1 MFQSIQNY
9 FASPPRLGA
18 SPLGAG
24 LSDEGD
30 DPTIPAF
37 QTAWKE
43 GALVEDLFGPKPFA
57 LHGSVGASGA
67 DNHRP
72 DVAKVETLLG
82 DAGYYKPMTDSGPN
96 GWHNPNLDSAIRSFQ
111 KDKELQVDGLL
122 KPGGP
127 TITAIGGLFGGAKP
141 QDKPP
146 FPVDSTDPGKGVW
159 IDEWPRSLPTR
170 TPPIAPEPRPTT
182 GRDTSEPTSRPES
195 APVSDRPNSILP
207 YRPSQEAIDR
217 YNAEYEKWA
226 RENMDKIRMNEELKR
241 QGLPPLP
248 IPPPPHTPHEED
260 PYIRHITS
268 QAPDRFPGHTI
279 SEAGAREHED
289 WAKLLKRDAKPEET
303 ARILNVAITDH
314 GDQGA
319 ADAADL
325 LGRFAQHDPQKAET
339 LRSLVS
345 RQAGRD
351 VPFRIAPLG
360 EGFREPSMEEKLAQ
374 APKSPFGPTD
384 GADME
389 AAGSMAKALLKKGD
403 YQDAYAYLKSAPEA
417 TPPYMAAVHDFMR
430 QENPGLAMK
439 FAEQGAQNGMAK
451 PVQVAQAE
459 TGTMSDG
466 VPASAPPP
474 SGSQPASPSTPDDDI
489 GRQLGMPVPG
499 SEPAQSSPSPA
510 PSGQPEPKPDEK
522 PDPSIPPQWQPDK
535 GMMSSGEHVTRTNG
549 PIRIDRHSITP
560 GLDGI
565 VYNVEWFPLDKDG
578 NVEPTIRKVGKE
590 PDWGGHMVPG
600 VEKDIHKPPYDHP
613 NGWEVRVSIPPG
625 QKYNNISGKP
635 WLNILVPPKGQG
647 RDRQ

>member
-1 MFQSIQNY
+1 MKDDALIEDMFGSH
-9 FASPPRLGA
+9 
-18 SPLGAG
+18 
-24 LSDEGD
+24 
-30 DPTIPAF
+30 
-37 QTAWKE
+37 
-43 GALVEDLFGPKPFA
+43 PFA

-72 DVAKVETLLG
+72 DVAKIENLLG

-96 GWHNPNLDSAIRSFQ
+96 GGHNPNLDSAIRSFQ
-111 KDKELQVDGLL
+111 KDKGLQVDGLL

-127 TITAIGGLFGGAKP
+127 T
-141 QDKPP
+141 
-146 FPVDSTDPGKGVW
+146 
-159 IDEWPRSLPTR
+159 
-170 TPPIAPEPRPTT
+170 
-182 GRDTSEPTSRPES
+182 
-195 APVSDRPNSILP
+195 
-207 YRPSQEAIDR
+207 QEAIDR
-217 YNAEYEKWA
+217 YQAEYEKWA
-226 RENMDKIRMNEELKR
+226 RENLDKIRMNEDLER
-241 QGLPPLP
+241 RGLPTIYVPS
-248 IPPPPHTPHEED
+248 PPRDPRKPFDERDMGDIMGSGGGFKPPRRPEAQQPQQQPPAAGNGPT
-260 PYIRHITS
+260 ITMGGNGKPVIVLGGRPTRPRM
-268 QAPDRFPGHTI
+268 PDLFPGHTI
-279 SEAGAREHED
+279 SEAGAQEHED

-339 LRSLVS
+339 LRTLVS
-345 RQAGRD
+345 RQAGRE

-439 FAEQGAQNGMAK
+439 FAEQGVQNGMAK

-459 TGTMSDG
+459 TGTKTDA
-466 VPASAPPP
+466 VPTSAPPP
-474 SGSQPASPSTPDDDI
+474 SGPQPASPSNPDDDI

-499 SEPAQSSPSPA
+499 SEPAQPSPSPA

-522 PDPSIPPQWQPDK
+522 PDPSTSPQWQPDK

-578 NVEPTIRKVGKE
+578 NVEPTIRKAGKE

>member
-9 FASPPRLGA
+9 FATPPRRGA
-18 SPLGAG
+18 SPLGAR
-24 LSDEGD
+24 LSDEDD
-30 DPTIPAF
+30 DPAIPAF
-37 QTAWKE
+37 QTAWKD
-43 GALVEDLFGPKPFA
+43 GALVEDLFGPQPFA
-57 LHGSVGASGA
+57 LHGSVGGSGA
-67 DNHRP
+67 DNHRS

-111 KDKELQVDGLL
+111 KDKGLQVDGLL
-122 KPGGP
+122 KPGGS

-159 IDEWPRSLPTR
+159 IDEWPRGWPTR

-195 APVSDRPNSILP
+195 APVPTTFPQGTGLP
-207 YRPSQEAIDR
+207 QGTPSQDQSTQKGQPRLVQGPQIMFSEIPNDPKA
-217 YNAEYEKWA
+217 YQWHLEYPDGTWVPTSA
-226 RENMDKIRMNEELKR
+226 PPRD
-241 QGLPPLP
+241 QGRSL
-248 IPPPPHTPHEED
+248 
-260 PYIRHITS
+260 
-268 QAPDRFPGHTI
+268 PDRFPGHTI

-289 WAKLLKRDAKPEET
+289 WAKLVKRDAKPEET

-339 LRSLVS
+339 LRTLVS
-345 RQAGRD
+345 RQAGRE

-374 APKSPFGPTD
+374 APQSPFGPTD

-430 QENPGLAMK
+430 RENPGLAMK

-535 GMMSSGEHVTRTNG
+535 GMMSSGDHVTRTTG
-549 PIRIDRHSITP
+549 RIRIDRHSITP